1 MIFAKHLSPRGR
13 GARIHLNQVKQHS
26 NILFTRAFFSPMQRK
41 LFTSIAKTIGAAA
54 LVSAAAFTPIAS
66 ANDEEGKLLFL
77 KGAAPA
83 CAICHTLEAAGA
95 AGAVGPSM
103 NELQPD
109 AARVLNALKNGIGQ
123 MPAYTSLTPEQ
134 MKILSEYVAKASRE

>member
-1 MIFAKHLSPRGR
+1 MQTKIFTHFAGVI
-13 GARIHLNQVKQHS
+13 GAVALAVA
-26 NILFTRAFFSPMQRK
+26 TV
-41 LFTSIAKTIGAAA
+41 FTS
-54 LVSAAAFTPIAS
+54 VAS
-66 ANDEEGKLLFL
+66 ASDEEGKLLFL

-109 AARVLNALKNGIGQ
+109 AARVMNALKNGIGQ
-123 MPAYTSLTPEQ
+123 MPAYPGLTPEQ

>member
-1 MIFAKHLSPRGR
+1 MSKKIFTHFAG
-13 GARIHLNQVKQHS
+13 V
-26 NILFTRAFFSPMQRK
+26 
-41 LFTSIAKTIGAAA
+41 IGAVA
-54 LVSAAAFTPIAS
+54 LVSATAFAPIAL

-77 KGAAPA
+77 KGAVPA

-109 AARVLNALKNGIGQ
+109 AARVMNALKNGIGQ
-123 MPAYTSLTPEQ
+123 MPAYPTLTPEQ

>member
-1 MIFAKHLSPRGR
+1 MQKRICAILKRITATVALLS
-13 GARIHLNQVKQHS
+13 AE
-26 NILFTRAFFSPMQRK
+26 TFS
-41 LFTSIAKTIGAAA
+41 S
-54 LVSAAAFTPIAS
+54 VAS
-66 ANDEEGKLLFL
+66 ANEEAGKLLFL
-77 KGAAPA
+77 KGASPA

-109 AARVLNALKNGIGQ
+109 AASVVNALKNGIGQ

-134 MKILSEYVAKASRE
+134 VKILSEYVAKASRQ

>member
-1 MIFAKHLSPRGR
+1 MQKEIFMLV
-13 GARIHLNQVKQHS
+13 AR
-26 NILFTRAFFSPMQRK
+26 A
-41 LFTSIAKTIGAAA
+41 IGAVA

-66 ANDEEGKLLFL
+66 ANDETGKLLFL
-77 KGAAPA
+77 RGATPA

>member
-1 MIFAKHLSPRGR
+1 MQKEIFMPV
-13 GARIHLNQVKQHS
+13 ARVINAV
-26 NILFTRAFFSPMQRK
+26 
-41 LFTSIAKTIGAAA
+41 A
-54 LVSAAAFTPIAS
+54 LVSMIAFAPIAS

-83 CAICHTLEAAGA
+83 CAICHALEAAGA

-103 NELQPD
+103 NEIQPD

-134 MKILSEYVAKASRE
+134 MKTLSEYVAKASRE

>member
-1 MIFAKHLSPRGR
+1 
-13 GARIHLNQVKQHS
+13 
-26 NILFTRAFFSPMQRK
+26 MQKK
-41 LFTSIAKTIGAAA
+41 LFTHFAEVIGAVA
-54 LVSAAAFTPIAS
+54 LASATAFAPIAS
-66 ANDEEGKLLFL
+66 ASDEEGKLLFL

-83 CAICHTLEAAGA
+83 CAICHALDAAGA

-109 AARVLNALKNGIGQ
+109 AARVMNALKNGIGQ
-123 MPAYTSLTPEQ
+123 MPSYSSLTPEQ

>member
-1 MIFAKHLSPRGR
+1 MQKNIPTPFAG
-13 GARIHLNQVKQHS
+13 V
-26 NILFTRAFFSPMQRK
+26 
-41 LFTSIAKTIGAAA
+41 IATVVLMCAT
-54 LVSAAAFTPIAS
+54 AFTPVTW
-66 ANDEEGKLLFL
+66 ANDEAGKLLFL

-103 NELQPD
+103 NEFQPD

>member
-1 MIFAKHLSPRGR
+1 
-13 GARIHLNQVKQHS
+13 
-26 NILFTRAFFSPMQRK
+26 MQ
-41 LFTSIAKTIGAAA
+41 KTIFTHFAGMIGAVA
-54 LVSAAAFTPIAS
+54 LVSGAALTPVAS

-83 CAICHTLEAAGA
+83 CAICHTLDAAGA

-103 NELQPD
+103 NDLQPD
-109 AARVLNALKNGIGQ
+109 AARVMNALKNGIGQ
-123 MPAYTSLTPEQ
+123 MPAYPGLTPEQ

>member
-1 MIFAKHLSPRGR
+1 MQKAIFMLVT
-13 GARIHLNQVKQHS
+13 RITGIV
-26 NILFTRAFFSPMQRK
+26 
-41 LFTSIAKTIGAAA
+41 A
-54 LVSAAAFTPIAS
+54 LVSTIALAPNAS
-66 ANDEEGKLLFL
+66 ANDEAGKLLFL

-123 MPAYTSLTPEQ
+123 MPAYASLTPEQ

>member
-1 MIFAKHLSPRGR
+1 MQKKIFT
-13 GARIHLNQVKQHS
+13 HS
-26 NILFTRAFFSPMQRK
+26 
-41 LFTSIAKTIGAAA
+41 AAA
-54 LVSAAAFTPIAS
+54 LGAFAFLSAVVFAPIAS
-66 ANDEEGKLLFL
+66 ANDEVGKHLFL
-77 KGAAPA
+77 KASVPA

-134 MKILSEYVAKASRE
+134 MQILSEYVAKASRE

>member
-1 MIFAKHLSPRGR
+1 MHS
-13 GARIHLNQVKQHS
+13 VKPNRAILRQHIYQS
-26 NILFTRAFFSPMQRK
+26 FFSQMQKIIFTR
-41 LFTSIAKTIGAAA
+41 FTRIIATVA
-54 LVSAAAFTPIAS
+54 LLSAATFSSFAS
-66 ANDEEGKLLFL
+66 ANDEAGKLLFL
-77 KGAAPA
+77 KGASPA

-109 AARVLNALKNGIGQ
+109 AARVVNALKNGIGQ

-134 MKILSEYVAKASRE
+134 VKILSEYVAKASRQ

>member
-1 MIFAKHLSPRGR
+1 
-13 GARIHLNQVKQHS
+13 
-26 NILFTRAFFSPMQRK
+26 MQ
-41 LFTSIAKTIGAAA
+41 KTIFTHFAGVIGAVA
-54 LVSAAAFTPIAS
+54 LVSGAALTPVAS

-103 NELQPD
+103 NDLQPD
-109 AARVLNALKNGIGQ
+109 AARVMNALKNGIGQ
-123 MPAYTSLTPEQ
+123 MPAYPGLTPEQ

>member
-1 MIFAKHLSPRGR
+1 MQTKIFTHFAG
-13 GARIHLNQVKQHS
+13 V
-26 NILFTRAFFSPMQRK
+26 
-41 LFTSIAKTIGAAA
+41 IGAVA
-54 LVSAAAFTPIAS
+54 LAVATVFAPVAS
-66 ANDEEGKLLFL
+66 ASDEEGRLLFL

-123 MPAYTSLTPEQ
+123 MPAYPGLTPEQ

>member
-1 MIFAKHLSPRGR
+1 MQKKIFSHFAGVTVAVAL
-13 GARIHLNQVKQHS
+13 
-26 NILFTRAFFSPMQRK
+26 AFATTFAP
-41 LFTSIAKTIGAAA
+41 
-54 LVSAAAFTPIAS
+54 VAS

-83 CAICHTLEAAGA
+83 CAICHALDAAGA

-109 AARVLNALKNGIGQ
+109 AARVMNALKNGIGQ
-123 MPAYTSLTPEQ
+123 MPSYSSLTAEQ

>member
-1 MIFAKHLSPRGR
+1 MQTIIPTPFAG
-13 GARIHLNQVKQHS
+13 V
-26 NILFTRAFFSPMQRK
+26 
-41 LFTSIAKTIGAAA
+41 IAAVVLMCAT
-54 LVSAAAFTPIAS
+54 AFTPVTW
-66 ANDEEGKLLFL
+66 ANDEAGKLLFL
-77 KGAAPA
+77 KGATPA

>member
-1 MIFAKHLSPRGR
+1 
-13 GARIHLNQVKQHS
+13 
-26 NILFTRAFFSPMQRK
+26 MQRK
-41 LFTSIAKTIGAAA
+41 LFTSIARTIGAAA
-54 LVSAAAFTPIAS
+54 LVSAAAFTPIAL

-134 MKILSEYVAKASRE
+134 MKILSEYVAKASRQ

>member
-1 MIFAKHLSPRGR
+1 MQKKFFTHFAG
-13 GARIHLNQVKQHS
+13 V
-26 NILFTRAFFSPMQRK
+26 
-41 LFTSIAKTIGAAA
+41 IASVA
-54 LVSAAAFTPIAS
+54 LVSGTAFTSVAS

-109 AARVLNALKNGIGQ
+109 AARVMNALKNGIGQ
-123 MPAYTSLTPEQ
+123 MPSYSSLTPEQ

>member
-1 MIFAKHLSPRGR
+1 
-13 GARIHLNQVKQHS
+13 
-26 NILFTRAFFSPMQRK
+26 MQ
-41 LFTSIAKTIGAAA
+41 KTIFTHFAGVIGAVA
-54 LVSAAAFTPIAS
+54 LVSGAALTPVAS

-83 CAICHTLEAAGA
+83 CAICHTLDAAGA

-103 NELQPD
+103 NDLQPD
-109 AARVLNALKNGIGQ
+109 AARVMNALKNGIGQ
-123 MPAYTSLTPEQ
+123 MPAYPGLTPEQ

>member
-1 MIFAKHLSPRGR
+1 
-13 GARIHLNQVKQHS
+13 
-26 NILFTRAFFSPMQRK
+26 MQ
-41 LFTSIAKTIGAAA
+41 KTIFTHFAEVIGVVA
-54 LVSAAAFTPIAS
+54 LVSGAVLAPVAS

-83 CAICHTLEAAGA
+83 CAICHTLDAAGA

-103 NELQPD
+103 NDLQPD
-109 AARVLNALKNGIGQ
+109 AARVMNALKNGIGQ
-123 MPAYTSLTPEQ
+123 MPAYPSLTPEQ